1 VFDVL
6 IESNRKGRRDISG
19 TIGGLFFSSAFQT
32 AIIVGAVYATYSVA
46 EEVQSLD
53 MDTIVLT
60 LDEPK
65 QEQEEEP
72 DEPPPPVITSLNPPP
87 KGFQVLMAPVDIP
100 KEIPPVD
107 LNERFDPRDY
117 SGVGVEGGVFSG
129 VDGGTGPV
137 DLAQVF
143 QESVVDE
150 RPERLSCPSPQ
161 YPRMMQQANIEGQV
175 LMQFVVEPDGHVTRQ
190 TIEIMS
196 STHRAFE
203 GPARDMIQRCLFRPG
218 KVRTSS
224 VRVLVQMPV
233 VFALQNRR

>member
-1 VFDVL
+1 MFDVL
-6 IESNRKGRRDISG
+6 VESNRKGRRDMSG
-19 TIGGLFFSSAFQT
+19 TLGGLFFSTAFQT
-32 AIIVGAVYATYSVA
+32 AIIAGAVFATMGVA
-46 EEVQSLD
+46 EEAQGID
-53 MDTIVLT
+53 MDTIILT
-60 LDEPK
+60 LDEP
-65 QEQEEEP
+65 EAEPDEP
-72 DEPPPPVITSLNPPP
+72 DEPPPPVITSLDPPP
-87 KGFQVLMAPVDIP
+87 KGFQVLMAPIEIP

-107 LNERFDPRDY
+107 LNQRFDPRDY

-150 RPERLSCPSPQ
+150 RPERLSCPAPQ

-175 LMQFVVEPDGHVTRQ
+175 LLQFVVEPDGHVTRQ
-190 TIEIMS
+190 TIETMS
-196 STHRAFE
+196 TTHRAFE

-218 KVRTSS
+218 KVRASS

-233 VFALQNRR
+233 VFRLNER

>member
-1 VFDVL
+1 MFDVL
-6 IESNRKGRRDISG
+6 IESDRKGRRDVTG
-19 TIGGLFFSSAFQT
+19 TIGGLLFSTVFQT
-32 AIIVGAVYATYSVA
+32 AIIIAAVVATKQVA
-46 EEVQSLD
+46 REVLGVD

-60 LDEPK
+60 LDEP
-65 QEQEEEP
+65 EPEPDEP

-100 KEIPPVD
+100 KEIPPID
-107 LNERFDPRDY
+107 LNQRFDPRDY

-129 VDGGTGPV
+129 IEGGTGPV

-143 QESVVDE
+143 QEAVVDE

-161 YPRMMQQANIEGQV
+161 YPRMMQQANIEGTV
-175 LMQFVVEPDGHVTRQ
+175 LLQFIVEPDGHVTRQ

-196 STHRAFE
+196 STHRAFA

-233 VFALQNRR
+233 VFALHKR

>member
-1 VFDVL
+1 MFDVL
-6 IESNRKGRRDISG
+6 IESNRKGRRDLSG
-19 TIGGLFFSSAFQT
+19 TIGGLFFSTTFQT
-32 AIIVGAVYATYSVA
+32 AVVIAAMVVTTKVA
-46 EEVQSLD
+46 EEVQTLD
-53 MDTIVLT
+53 MDTIILT
-60 LDEPK
+60 LEEP
-65 QEQEEEP
+65 EPEPEP

-129 VDGGTGPV
+129 VEGGTGPV

-143 QESVVDE
+143 QEAVVDE

-175 LMQFVVEPDGHVTRQ
+175 LLQFIVEPDGRVMRP
-190 TIEIMS
+190 TIEVIS
-196 STHRAFE
+196 RTHRAFE
-203 GPARDMIQRCLFRPG
+203 GPARSMIQRCLFRPG

-233 VFALQNRR
+233 VFALTRRR